1 MKTILATI
9 SVLLL
14 TAVYAASDLQW
25 ALVEGPKEVIPNVTV
40 DTTNINYVSIAQEIK
55 FWLFAF
61 IGIIAVAYIVYIGAK
76 LLWAPGST
84 EEITSSLKSLL
95 YVVVGLALIP
105 FALFI
110 VQFIVNIR
118 I

>member
-1 MKTILATI
+1 MKKILATF
-9 SVLLL
+9 SVFFL
-14 TAVYAASDLQW
+14 TAVYAAGDLQTT
-25 ALVEGPKEVIPNVTV
+25 LVDGPKEVIPTVKV
-40 DTTNINYVSIAQEIK
+40 DTSNINYVSIAQEIK

-61 IGIIAVAYIVYIGAK
+61 IGIIAVAYIIYIGAK

-84 EEITSSLKSLL
+84 EEITTSLKSLL

>member
-1 MKTILATI
+1 M
-9 SVLLL
+9 
-14 TAVYAASDLQW
+14 
-25 ALVEGPKEVIPNVTV
+25 IPNVAV

-61 IGIIAVAYIVYIGAK
+61 IGIIAVAYIIYIGAK

-84 EEITSSLKSLL
+84 EEITTSLKSLL

-110 VQFIVNIR
+110 VQFIVNLR

>member
-1 MKTILATI
+1 MKKIIT
-9 SVLLL
+9 LLSIFCL
-14 TAVYAASDLQW
+14 SAVFAASDLQS
-25 ALVEGPKEVIPNVTV
+25 ALVEGPKEVIPTVDV
-40 DTTNINYVSIAQEIK
+40 DTTNISYVSIAQEIK

-61 IGIIAVAYIVYIGAK
+61 MGIIAVAYIVYIGAK

-105 FALFI
+105 FAFFI
-110 VQFIVNIR
+110 VQFIVNLR